1 MKEEVTMLDPNR
13 LFEEGIVT
21 KDIKKIRQAQYE
33 YEILLEQEIMLD
45 NEDHYD
51 LREDISNYEECGW
64 CA

>member
-1 MKEEVTMLDPNR
+1 MLDPNR

-51 LREDISNYEECGW
+51 LREDISGYEECGW

>member
-1 MKEEVTMLDPNR
+1 MLYPNR
-13 LFEEGIVT
+13 LFEGGIVT
-21 KDIKKIRQAQYE
+21 NDIEKIRQAQYE

-51 LREDISNYEECGW
+51 IREDISGYDECGW